1 MKTQSYILQIE
12 DLMNLNLDRFLV
24 SKNNH
29 KNIREYEYIAKNIS
43 SIAQKAKNIENYLD
57 FISIQII
64 VNDISKQPNDL
75 KDKDIFF
82 IESIEK
88 IIFLKEVYE
97 NKLQKHIL
105 RDKKFLVTLIKCETV
120 FSEDYYIFD
129 YILKFSKYIKNRK
142 INFSYINNNK
152 KYCDYVK
159 GAKKSLFNTIYGYT
173 ENKRIRKNRI
183 EINCMCG
190 TKHVIK
196 EENLKQYFFKRAD
209 KLVYKCN
216 QNHEIKY
223 ESKDFIFVTKYTQQE
238 VNKLII
244 VPKYFNTKL
253 KDFNFIKW
261 ISKDLRG
268 EI

>member
-1 MKTQSYILQIE
+1 
-12 DLMNLNLDRFLV
+12 
-24 SKNNH
+24 
-29 KNIREYEYIAKNIS
+29 
-43 SIAQKAKNIENYLD
+43 
-57 FISIQII
+57 
-64 VNDISKQPNDL
+64 
-75 KDKDIFF
+75 
-82 IESIEK
+82 
-88 IIFLKEVYE
+88 
-97 NKLQKHIL
+97 
-105 RDKKFLVTLIKCETV
+105 
-120 FSEDYYIFD
+120 
-129 YILKFSKYIKNRK
+129 
-142 INFSYINNNK
+142 
-152 KYCDYVK
+152 
-159 GAKKSLFNTIYGYT
+159 
-173 ENKRIRKNRI
+173 
-183 EINCMCG
+183 MCG